1 MEKRFISVWFHHLCT
16 DWFAL
21 KQPALTG
28 RPFALSGLSH
38 GRMIITAANEVAER
52 GGVYTG
58 MSQADASAFVPSLEV
73 LKDRPGLEEQLLH
86 RLAEWCIR
94 FTPIAAPDEGRG
106 LLLDV
111 SGCTHLWGGEEAYL
125 NDLLKRLK
133 ARGYNARAAMAD
145 TIGAAWGLAR
155 FGSSSVVIPSGQQ
168 LEAISELPA
177 AALRLDM
184 ETVERLDK
192 LGLRQVKDFMSMPRS
207 ALRRR
212 FGQGILQRLDKAA
225 GKEEEVVNGVQ
236 PAAPYTERLPCLEPI
251 TTLTG
256 IEMALQQLLQVLGKQ
271 LEGDGK
277 GLRTAT
283 FRGYRVDGQAV
294 GIQVG
299 TVRPTHHVDHL
310 FSLFSTRIDT
320 IEPALGI
327 ELFVL
332 EASGI
337 EELHPAQTRLWE
349 SVGGLQ
355 DPRLSQLLDRITNK
369 VGAQVVQRFLP
380 EEHWWPERSI
390 KPATSLE
397 SQPQTAWTLTRPRPV
412 QLLPQPLAIEVTAP
426 IPDYPPM
433 LFRDKGG
440 LHKILKADGP
450 ERIEQEW
457 WIEEGAHRDYYAVED
472 EEGRRY
478 WLFRSG
484 HYDAEKKGGWFLHGF
499 FA

>member
-1 MEKRFISVWFHHLCT
+1 MQKRFISLWFHHLCT

-21 KQPALTG
+21 KQPALVG
-28 RPFALSGLSH
+28 RPFVLSELSH

-52 GGVYTG
+52 GGVAVG

-73 LKDRPGLEEQLLH
+73 LRDRPSLKQQLLH
-86 RLAEWCIR
+86 RLAEWCVR
-94 FTPIAAPDEGRG
+94 FTPTAATDQGSG

-125 NDLLKRLK
+125 DDLVKRLK
-133 ARGYNARAAMAD
+133 ARGYSARAAMAD
-145 TIGAAWGLAR
+145 TIGAAWALAR
-155 FGSSSVVIPSGQQ
+155 FGNSCGIIPSGQQ
-168 LEAISELPA
+168 VAAIADLPA
-177 AALRLDM
+177 AALRLDIDV
-184 ETVERLDK
+184 VERLDK

-212 FGQGILQRLDKAA
+212 FGQQILQRLDQAT
-225 GKEEEVVNGVQ
+225 GQEDEVINGVQ
-236 PAAPYTERLPCLEPI
+236 PAEPYTGRLPCLEPI
-251 TTLTG
+251 TSRTG
-256 IEMALQQLLQVLGKQ
+256 IEIALQQLLQEICKG
-271 LEGDGK
+271 LEGDGQ
-277 GLRTAT
+277 GLRAAT

-299 TVRPTHHVDHL
+299 TARPTHNVDHL
-310 FSLFSTRIDT
+310 FSLLSTRLDS

-332 EASGI
+332 EASGV
-337 EELHPAQTRLWE
+337 EDLHPAQTSIWE

-369 VGAQVVQRFLP
+369 IGALVVQRFLP

-390 KPATSLE
+390 KPAASLE
-397 SQPQTAWTLTRPRPV
+397 SQPQTAWTLSRPRPV
-412 QLLPQPLAIEVTAP
+412 ELLEQPLAIEVTAP

-433 LFRDKGG
+433 LFRDKRG
-440 LHKILKADGP
+440 LHKIVKADGP

-484 HYDAEKKGGWFLHGF
+484 HYDADKKHGWFLHGF

>member
-1 MEKRFISVWFHHLCT
+1 MQKRFISVWFHHLCT

-21 KQPALTG
+21 KQPALRG
-28 RPFALSGLSH
+28 KPFALSALSH
-38 GRMIITAANEVAER
+38 GRMVITAASELAER
-52 GGVYTG
+52 AGVEVG
-58 MSQADASAFVPSLEV
+58 MSQVDACAFLPSLEV
-73 LKDRPGLEEQLLH
+73 LKDRPGLEEQLLQ

-94 FTPIAAPDEGRG
+94 FTPIAAPDEGCG

-125 NDLLKRLK
+125 HDLLKRLE
-133 ARGYNARAAMAD
+133 ARGYSARAAMAD
-145 TIGAAWGLAR
+145 TIGAAWAGAR
-155 FGSSSVVIPSGQQ
+155 FGRSSAVIHSGQQ
-168 LEAISELPA
+168 AAAIAGLPA
-177 AALRLDM
+177 AALRL
-184 ETVERLDK
+184 EPEILERLHK
-192 LGLRQVKDFMSMPRS
+192 LGLRQVKDFMSLPRA

-212 FGQGILQRLDKAA
+212 FGPSILRRLDQAT
-225 GKEEEVVNGVQ
+225 GKEEEGIIGVQ
-236 PAAPYTERLPCLEPI
+236 PAAPYTGRLPCLEPI
-251 TTLTG
+251 TSRTG
-256 IEMALQQLLQVLGKQ
+256 IELALQHLLQEVCKG
-271 LEGDGK
+271 LESDGK
-277 GLRTAT
+277 GLRAAT

-299 TVRPTHHVDHL
+299 TVRPTHNVDHL
-310 FSLFSTRIDT
+310 FSLFSTRIDG

-349 SVGGLQ
+349 SIGGLQ

-369 VGAQVVQRFLP
+369 IGAQVVQRFLP

-390 KPATSLE
+390 KPAASLE
-397 SQPQTAWTLTRPRPV
+397 AQPQTDWTLSRPRPV
-412 QLLPQPLAIEVTAP
+412 QLLSQPLAIEVTAP

-440 LHKILKADGP
+440 LHKIVKADGP

-484 HYDAEKKGGWFLHGF
+484 HYDAAKKVGWFLHGF